1 MSHNGRQIS
10 FILKKIRDLIKE
22 EKYQKECFEKNGLF
36 DINDIDEFKLEIG
49 FIQERITALE
59 DLLNF
64 VAECYLKGVKEDNE
78 QAI

>member
-1 MSHNGRQIS
+1 MAHNGRQIS

-36 DINDIDEFKLEIG
+36 DIDDIDEFKCELGLID
-49 FIQERITALE
+49 ERVKALE

-64 VAECYLKGVKEDNE
+64 VAEYYLKGVSEENE
-78 QAI
+78 QAS